1 MKTWGWELVCDLGQ
15 CDFLS
20 ITNANNIRA
29 FATTLVKEIDMKAY
43 GEPQVIHFGE
53 GDKEGYTLVQ
63 LISTSNITAHFSND
77 TSSAFVNV
85 FSCKPFEKQVVI
97 DVIKQ
102 YFNPRIINTTL
113 LDRIAYY
120 N

>member
-1 MKTWGWELVCDLGQ
+1 MKSWGTEIVVDCGS

-20 ITNANNIRA
+20 ITNADNIRA
-29 FATTLVKEIDMKAY
+29 FATTLVKAIKMKAY
-43 GEPQVIHFGE
+43 GEPMVVHFGSE
-53 GDKEGYTLVQ
+53 DKEGYTLVQ
-63 LISTSNITAHFSND
+63 LIETSNITAHFSND
-77 TSSAFVNV
+77 SSSAFINI

-102 YFNPRIINTTL
+102 YFNPRMINTTL

-120 N
+120 